1 MIDAFYLLFQ
11 ELISSDR
18 DCAIKLL
25 EYRGPR
31 MEPQKLDS
39 ILEEHIKLRSYMR
52 TKQTKDQIKAY
63 QQVSY
68 IPNIWFYRI
77 IDDYIAL

>member
-1 MIDAFYLLFQ
+1 
-11 ELISSDR
+11 
-18 DCAIKLL
+18 
-25 EYRGPR
+25 